1 MRAYAAWM
9 RWTPG
14 GESGDIEDRRGDSG
28 GGGGSGLLGGRSL
41 GLVGTLVVL
50 GLSLLFHQNFFA
62 LLGGGSQGQAPSASA
77 QPSAPVQ
84 STPAQD
90 RQVQFVSFVIDDV
103 QNSWTRDLPK
113 AGAQYQHARL
123 VLFRNGIRSGCGF
136 AESTMGPFYCP
147 ADRKVYLDLGFFDEL
162 RGRFGAPGE
171 FAEAYVIAHE
181 VGHHV
186 QNLLGIEA
194 KVQRAREAHPEQA
207 NALSVRLELQADC
220 FAGIWGH
227 STEQRNLLEKGDV
240 ESGLAA
246 AAAVG
251 DDRLQK
257 QATGQV
263 HPERWTHGSSQQRV
277 EWFNRGF
284 KSGNVDDC
292 NTFAR

>member
-1 MRAYAAWM
+1 M

-28 GGGGSGLLGGRSL
+28 GGGGFSLLGGRSL
-41 GLVGTLVVL
+41 GLMGTVVVL

-62 LLGGGSQGQAPSASA
+62 LLGGGTQDQSGPQDRSGSQTGQPA
-77 QPSAPVQ
+77 APVQ

-90 RQVQFVSFVIDDV
+90 KQVQFVSFVIDDV
-103 QNSWTRDLPK
+103 QNAWTRDLPK
-113 AGAQYQHARL
+113 AGVPYQHAKL

-136 AESTMGPFYCP
+136 AQSTMGPFYCP

-194 KVQRAREAHPEQA
+194 RMRQAREAHPEQA

-220 FAGIWGH
+220 FAGVWGH
-227 STEQRNLLEKGDV
+227 STGERNLLEKGDV

-263 HPERWTHGSSQQRV
+263 HPESWTHGSSQQRV

-284 KSGNVDDC
+284 KSGRIDDC
-292 NTFAR
+292 DTFGR